1 MHHRLKALIL
11 LAGALGTAL
20 TGCSGGSFET
30 TPDNIQARL
39 DVFSALS
46 EMHHQ
51 TMVMPSYLRDIIT
64 HADMLT
70 DTAEDADA
78 LQKLAKQLAKARRDK
93 EKIQLLTREMTQL
106 IPLPEK
112 YSNWQLNE
120 PSSESTE
127 DNPPSAEG

>member
-1 MHHRLKALIL
+1 MHHQLKAILL
-11 LAGALGTAL
+11 LAGALGTIL
-20 TGCSGGSFET
+20 TGCSGGSFKG
-30 TPDNIQARL
+30 TPDNIQDRL

-51 TMVMPSYLRDIIT
+51 KMVMPSYLRDIIT

-93 EKIQLLTREMTQL
+93 DKIQLLTREMTQL

-112 YSNWQLNE
+112 YSDWQLNE

-127 DNPPSAEG
+127 DNPASADG

>member
-1 MHHRLKALIL
+1 MHYQIKAMLL
-11 LAGALGTAL
+11 LAGALGTTL
-20 TGCSGGSFET
+20 TGCSGGSFKS
-30 TPDNIQARL
+30 TPDNIQDRL

-70 DTAEDADA
+70 DTAEDANA
-78 LQKLAKQLAKARRDK
+78 LQKLAKQLAKAKRDK
-93 EKIQLLTREMTQL
+93 EKIQYLTREMTQL

-112 YSNWQLNE
+112 YSNWQLKE

-127 DNPPSAEG
+127 DNPASADG

>member
-1 MHHRLKALIL
+1 
-11 LAGALGTAL
+11 
-20 TGCSGGSFET
+20 
-30 TPDNIQARL
+30 
-39 DVFSALS
+39 
-46 EMHHQ
+46 
-51 TMVMPSYLRDIIT
+51 MVMPSYLRDIIT
-64 HADMLT
+64 HAEMLT

-93 EKIQLLTREMTQL
+93 DKIQLLTREMTQL

-127 DNPPSAEG
+127 DNPASADG